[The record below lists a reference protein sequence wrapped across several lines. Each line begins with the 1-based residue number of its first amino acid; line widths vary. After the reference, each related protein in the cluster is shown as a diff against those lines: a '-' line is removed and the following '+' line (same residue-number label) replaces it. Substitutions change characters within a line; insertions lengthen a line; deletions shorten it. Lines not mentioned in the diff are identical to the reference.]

1 MDIEDSKEN
10 MTKNTA
16 QVLVRMSEPMRRK
29 LKIVAAMESCSLNEQ
44 IIKFIKEGLANSKA
58 QFLVDEL
65 IEIEE

>member
-10 MTKNTA
+10 MMKSTA

-44 IIKFIKEGLANSKA
+44 IIKFITAGLYNSRT

>member
-10 MTKNTA
+10 MMKSTA

-29 LKIVAAMESCSLNEQ
+29 LKIVAAMESSSLNEQ
-44 IIKFIKEGLANSKA
+44 IIKFITAGLSNSRT